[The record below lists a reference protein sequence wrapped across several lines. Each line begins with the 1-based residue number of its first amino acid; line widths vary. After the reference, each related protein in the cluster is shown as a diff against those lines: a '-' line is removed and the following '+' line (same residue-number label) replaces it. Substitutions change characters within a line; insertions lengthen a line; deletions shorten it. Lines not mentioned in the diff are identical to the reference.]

1 MSTRTEMNHGIAMVN
16 YQLKR
21 VAVRSTA
28 GLSELSDLIHD
39 EAFEVAAVDFDSKLG
54 VVTIPFRRIYHG
66 GPERLIQKTIFSR
79 KREVDVLRAFIRI
92 KHVTDA
98 KIIDTEKIGTYTFDK
113 VAFETETSQLVFMAC
128 PKFLLRFRVSSL
140 AIEYEE
146 TQFAGKVLITD
157 GWCWQRSRFVL
168 F

>member
-1 MSTRTEMNHGIAMVN
+1 MNHGIAMVN

-66 GPERLIQKTIFSR
+66 GPERLIQKTIF
-79 KREVDVLRAFIRI
+79 
-92 KHVTDA
+92 T
-98 KIIDTEKIGTYTFDK
+98 
-113 VAFETETSQLVFMAC
+113 
-128 PKFLLRFRVSSL
+128 
-140 AIEYEE
+140 
-146 TQFAGKVLITD
+146 
-157 GWCWQRSRFVL
+157 
-168 F
+168 